1 MGVIHITE
9 LIKTFLIGI
18 FFGTFGTTIGGLI
31 GVNLKSNSNKFLGF
45 ILSFASGLMMAIIC
59 FDLLPEAMEI
69 ASLAVIL
76 LGILL
81 GILTMIICDTLVKEK
96 FSNKKEMNSLLR
108 TGIIISIGLALHN
121 IPEGLAIGTGFQAS
135 INLGLSL
142 AIVIAIHD
150 VPEGISM
157 AVPMKKGGMSK
168 GKVIFFSQQH
178 KLEEGVYLDGT
189 QVMLR
194 LDGQEM
200 VICDASEIAI
210 KGKHNLENAMGAIL
224 LAYLSGVTPAD
235 IREVLMTFP
244 GVEHRLEPVRTL
256 RDVLYINDSKGTN
269 PDSTIK
275 ALEAYDRPVVII
287 LGGKNKG
294 SDFTQLAQLVKQ
306 RVKKAVVL
314 GQAKPAIVEALEKA
328 GFDDY
333 IEKDTFEEAVSAAAG
348 LAEAGDLVLLSPA
361 CASWDMFN
369 SYEERGQLFKQ
380 LVLAME

>member
-168 GKVIFFSQQH
+168 RKSNILCNYVWNKHRDRSFSRSFSWWNIRKYNSNITKLCSRQQ
-178 KLEEGVYLDGT
+178 
-189 QVMLR
+189 
-194 LDGQEM
+194 
-200 VICDASEIAI
+200 C
-210 KGKHNLENAMGAIL
+210 
-224 LAYLSGVTPAD
+224 
-235 IREVLMTFP
+235 
-244 GVEHRLEPVRTL
+244 
-256 RDVLYINDSKGTN
+256 YI
-269 PDSTIK
+269 
-275 ALEAYDRPVVII
+275 
-287 LGGKNKG
+287 
-294 SDFTQLAQLVKQ
+294 
-306 RVKKAVVL
+306 
-314 GQAKPAIVEALEKA
+314 
-328 GFDDY
+328 
-333 IEKDTFEEAVSAAAG
+333 
-348 LAEAGDLVLLSPA
+348 
-361 CASWDMFN
+361 
-369 SYEERGQLFKQ
+369 
-380 LVLAME
+380 